1 MLSQSFFICISFLQ
15 LIFRCSCVPNQI
27 NSVGIFPG
35 SFSSLSTFR
44 LFEWTFLRTSSTLYQ
59 QFSFLGGNSP
69 GPNQINSVGIFPGS
83 FSSLS
88 TFRLF
93 EWTFLR
99 TSSTL
104 YQQFSFLGGN
114 SPGLPQLLINNS
126 PFWVEIPPGSFSSLS
141 TIRLFGW
148 SSFQIIVL
156 FQNQFIWIWTPLIC
170 LLAPFWV
177 EIPPGSFSSLSTI
190 RLFGWSSFQIIVLFQ
205 NQFIWIWTPLICL
218 LAHQSK

>member
-1 MLSQSFFICISFLQ
+1 MFIGYKNTQKNSVMLSQSFFICISFLQ
-15 LIFRCSCVPNQI
+15 LIFRCSCV
-27 NSVGIFPG
+27 
-35 SFSSLSTFR
+35 
-44 LFEWTFLRTSSTLYQ
+44 
-59 QFSFLGGNSP
+59 
-69 GPNQINSVGIFPGS
+69 PNQINSVGIFPGS

-170 LLAPFWV
+170 LLA
-177 EIPPGSFSSLSTI
+177 
-190 RLFGWSSFQIIVLFQ
+190 
-205 NQFIWIWTPLICL
+205 
-218 LAHQSK
+218 HQSK